1 MDIRRRVDDVSL
13 AFKWLTHDFAVAGQM
28 DPADVAQAAAAG
40 FRSVINNRP
49 DFEGGPAQPT
59 SQAIQDAAG
68 VAGIEYV
75 FLPVRSGYQDPSQI
89 AQMHEL
95 LERLPKPVLAFCR
108 SGARSANLYYNAQAL
123 ARR

>member
-1 MDIRRRVDDVSL
+1 MSL
-13 AFKWLTHDFAVAGQM
+13 AFKWLTHDFAVAGQIG
-28 DPADVAQAAAAG
+28 PADVAQAAAAG

-59 SQAIQDAAG
+59 SQAIQDASSVAG
-68 VAGIEYV
+68 VEYV
-75 FLPVRSGYQDPSQI
+75 FLPVRSGYQDPTQV

-108 SGARSANLYYNAQAL
+108 SGARSANLFYTAQAYI
-123 ARR
+123 AQAQRP

>member
-1 MDIRRRVDDVSL
+1 MSL
-13 AFKWLTHDFAVAGQM
+13 AFTWLTHDFAVAGQIGPG
-28 DPADVAQAAAAG
+28 DLAQAVAAG

-68 VAGIEYV
+68 VAGVAYA
-75 FLPVRSGYQDPSQI
+75 FLPVRSGYQDPTQI
-89 AQMHEL
+89 TAMHEL

-108 SGARSANLYYNAQAL
+108 SGARSANLYYTAQGL